1 MEFNRNTRAIKIKT
15 YEEKKDIRNKK
26 KKKKQNGGIEQGERG
41 KQIAKPAPPVETMGK
56 IQPELNRLRTDREY
70 NNKNERKIHRK

>member
-26 KKKKQNGGIEQGERG
+26 KKK
-41 KQIAKPAPPVETMGK
+41 ETK
-56 IQPELNRLRTDREY
+56 WWD
-70 NNKNERKIHRK
+70 